1 MIWGSPWRFPYCS
14 TVGDGDQARSCEV
27 GIIVVVPSG
36 VGVFSVMWVCP
47 DRCMQ
52 VFCMHILTPS
62 CMYVCIPAG
71 VQGCVQWH
79 V

>member
-1 MIWGSPWRFPYCS
+1 M
-14 TVGDGDQARSCEV
+14 

-36 VGVFSVMWVCP
+36 VGVSSVMWVCP

-71 VQGCVQWH
+71 VQGCVQGH